1 MPTPERRP
9 VCGFGTDLYRWRPDD
24 EANFILRP
32 GGLDG
37 LASGFGLGKRK
48 GGLRQ

>member
-1 MPTPERRP
+1 MPARNG
-9 VCGFGTDLYRWRPDD
+9 VQSLVLVLD
-24 EANFILRP
+24 I
-32 GGLDG
+32 GGLVTKPTSLTAGGLAG